1 MISHLVTEGINGE
14 PNIPGDK
21 SISHRSI
28 IIPSI
33 SNGICEVNN
42 ILKSEDVLHTL
53 NAFKSM
59 GVKIEEDKKKI
70 LIYGKGLNSLKEA
83 TSEIYLGNSG
93 TSARLL
99 TGLLSSQKFKS
110 VLTGDS
116 SLSKRPMNRIADPLT
131 KMNAKI
137 STTNGS
143 LPLTINGDNLIAR
156 NINLEIP
163 SAQIKSGL
171 LLASLNTSGITTI
184 VENKITR
191 DHTEIMLESFGS
203 NIKIKKIDNKKI
215 IKIVGKKEL
224 TSKNIDVPNDLS
236 SSAFFIVSA
245 LINKNSRIILK
256 NINNNP
262 TRNGLI
268 LALLKM
274 GAKIQILNKRLNNNE
289 QVCDIVVYSSDLN
302 GCELGSEFADLM
314 IDEYPILAVAAS
326 FANTPSIFHGLK
338 ELRVKE
344 SDRLNL
350 IMMNLKNC
358 GVECKEENNNLF
370 IYPSKK
376 YSVKNNIIRTDFDH
390 RIAMAFCVM
399 GTRLGPLN
407 IKDSESINTSF
418 PGFIDELNKIGGNVL
433 WKK

>member
-1 MISHLVTEGINGE
+1 MISHLITEGINGE

-53 NAFKSM
+53 KAFKSM
-59 GVKIEEDKKKI
+59 GVKIEEDTNKI

-83 TSEIYLGNSG
+83 TNEIYLGNSG

-110 VLTGDS
+110 ILTGDS
-116 SLSKRPMNRIADPLT
+116 SLSKRPMKRISDPLN

-137 STTNGS
+137 TTTNGS
-143 LPLTINGDNLIAR
+143 LPLTINGSNLIAR
-156 NINLEIP
+156 NIDLEIP

-171 LLASLNTSGITTI
+171 LLASLNTSGETTI
-184 VENKITR
+184 TENKITR

-236 SSAFFIVSA
+236 SSAFFIVCA

-268 LALLKM
+268 LALIKM
-274 GAKIQILNKRLNNNE
+274 GANIQILNNRRNNNE
-289 QVCDIVVYSSDLN
+289 QVCDIEVCSSELIGCDL
-302 GCELGSEFADLM
+302 GEEFADLM

-326 FANTPSIFHGLK
+326 FAKTPSVFRGLK

-344 SDRLNL
+344 SDRLKL
-350 IMMNLKNC
+350 ILMNLKNC
-358 GVECKEENNNLF
+358 GVECKEENDNLF
-370 IYPSKK
+370 IYPSKN

-399 GTRLGPLN
+399 GTKLGPLN

-418 PGFIDELNKIGGNVL
+418 PGFLNELNKIGGKIL
-433 WKK
+433 